1 MRFNSIKIENYRQ
14 YRDLEID
21 FNRDKPCD
29 IHLIIASNGVGKTN
43 LLNAI
48 NWCLYG
54 DEPHT
59 SGGAEGIKEARL
71 PLCNSTSIQET
82 KDNGEVLCP
91 VSVEIE
97 AEDDGD
103 RYIFGRNVNWNVNTM
118 MVSGK
123 DEFIIH
129 FYPKVGDPEIF
140 QYGQAD
146 AVINRFLPKKIRKYF
161 YFDGEQLLFYF
172 NPEKDRISHIKDSIY
187 EIAGVNALQTVQN
200 HLNDR
205 IKDYKREIGKKAP
218 DLDKKEQAL
227 QDAKDSLQAIEDE
240 IAELNR
246 QIKEAEIVIADIDRQ
261 INGAEGAVE
270 KNRQYN
276 RNKDEIERE
285 KAELELAVREKAAF
299 VRKYFPL
306 ICMYGTNL
314 ATQKYIAQ
322 RENDDSVRADVNV
335 NLIKESIRKHECQLC
350 RQGIPHN
357 IEEELTRLIAKF
369 EANTSLQKLAEIK
382 NDINRSLDI
391 MSYEDDKQRVLDA
404 VTRHQDRIDALEDEN
419 GRLIVEIR
427 QVSSIDQIAVLM
439 DQKQANE
446 ELKEQNN
453 RKLGSDEDK
462 KKALEKEL
470 IDKQKDYDDAVEANK
485 DIGILKK
492 YLKFATDALE
502 IVTETKDEI
511 VDEVKREMEERTMD
525 IFSRLVW
532 KKDTYGR
539 IRLDD
544 NFQLTLY
551 HKKTGQSCLFSCS
564 AAEKELL
571 ALAFTIAIHQVSG
584 YDNLLFID
592 TPVGRVSDENRRN
605 FASVLLDISQRKQI
619 VLAVTPSEYSNEVS
633 DVLNSTVV
641 SSIYNLRPTD
651 SEDETVVG

>member
-391 MSYEDDKQRVLDA
+391 MSYEEDKQRVLDA
-404 VTRHQDRIDALEDEN
+404 VTRHQDRIDVLEDEN

-427 QVSSIDQIAVLM
+427 QVSSIDQIAILM

-453 RKLGSDEDK
+453 KKLGSDEDK

-502 IVTETKDEI
+502 IVTEVKDEI
-511 VDEVKREMEERTMD
+511 VGEVKREMEERTME
-525 IFSRLVW
+525 IFNRLVW

-539 IRLDD
+539 IELDD

-633 DVLNSTVV
+633 DVLNSAAV
-641 SSIYNLRPTD
+641 SSIYNLRPTS

>member
-71 PLCNSTSIQET
+71 PLCNSTSIQQT

-470 IDKQKDYDDAVEANK
+470 IEKQKDYDDAVEANK